1 MFYGFQIFPCS
12 SGRNPSLR
20 FVFFLN
26 EDSEVALLHRFYAR
40 ALGAL
45 LTLCLLP
52 LSMLAEATPGEAA
65 IPFSPSALTRTV
77 TLPTGRRVQYYAQN
91 DPVWDKAR
99 YELHNRERNRRTF
112 GGGGC
117 NPTSLAMAVATLVP
131 EADLPRLASHT
142 GGEDIVLCAGTVGDL
157 YCANHDEDVKIA
169 LKSPAA
175 FRTLLPL
182 AFGHFALGFNEDGV
196 KYRLK
201 RGENGGGGGTTYR
214 LFDKIAEVY
223 GLSLSSSRE
232 DADMY
237 ATLDAGGMVVL
248 LSAGAQQPFTE
259 ADGHYVVVADYD
271 DTYIYLL
278 DPIVC
283 ETYPRDKRHILE
295 FVEGEPGVLR
305 VPRDMIWRLC
315 VSYYFCF
322 LPPAR

>member
-1 MFYGFQIFPCS
+1 M
-12 SGRNPSLR
+12 
-20 FVFFLN
+20 
-26 EDSEVALLHRFYAR
+26 HRFYPR
-40 ALGAL
+40 ALCAL

-52 LSMLAEATPGEAA
+52 LSALAAATPGEAA
-65 IPFSPSALTRTV
+65 LPFPPSALTRTV
-77 TLPTGRRVQYYAQN
+77 TLPTGRQVQYYAQN

-117 NPTSLAMAVATLVP
+117 NPTALAMAVATLLP
-131 EADLPRLASHT
+131 QEELPRLLRHT
-142 GGEDIVLCAGTVGDL
+142 KDGADITICAGTVGDL
-157 YCANHDEDVKIA
+157 YCANHDEDEKIT
-169 LKSPAA
+169 LKSAES
-175 FRTLLPL
+175 FRALLPL

-201 RGENGGGGGTTYR
+201 RGENGSGGGTTYR
-214 LFDKIAEVY
+214 LFDKIAEIY
-223 GLSLSSSRE
+223 DLPLSSSRE
-232 DADMY
+232 DADLY

-259 ADGHYVVVADYD
+259 ADGHYAVVADYD
-271 DTYIYLL
+271 DDYIYVL

-283 ETYPRDKRHILE
+283 EAYPRDKRHILE
-295 FVEGEPGVLR
+295 FVDGEPGLLR